1 MRKSLLRSEKRGKS
15 MASKRV
21 VMIIVEGPTD
31 DEALGLLFTRFFDQ
45 NQVYIQIVH
54 GDITSSRHVNAQN
67 IQNKITDFVKENAK
81 KYAFKQSDIQEVIQ
95 ITDTDGAFIPDSQ
108 VVFDNGRKRPFYTTS
123 QILCAHPDRMIQR
136 NHQKSQN
143 LRRLSALTKIW
154 RQIPYHIFY
163 MSSNL
168 DHVLYNKLNSTNE
181 EKEDNAFYF
190 AKKYKERLE
199 DFIIF
204 MTESD
209 FSVCGDYK
217 ASWAFIQEGNRSL
230 ERHSNLGILLERHHH
245 QTNTAFN
252 SN

>member
-1 MRKSLLRSEKRGKS
+1 

-108 VVFDNGRKRPFYTTS
+108 VVFDNGRKRPF
-123 QILCAHPDRMIQR
+123 
-136 NHQKSQN
+136 
-143 LRRLSALTKIW
+143 
-154 RQIPYHIFY
+154 
-163 MSSNL
+163 
-168 DHVLYNKLNSTNE
+168 
-181 EKEDNAFYF
+181 
-190 AKKYKERLE
+190 
-199 DFIIF
+199 
-204 MTESD
+204 
-209 FSVCGDYK
+209 
-217 ASWAFIQEGNRSL
+217 
-230 ERHSNLGILLERHHH
+230 
-245 QTNTAFN
+245 
-252 SN
+252 